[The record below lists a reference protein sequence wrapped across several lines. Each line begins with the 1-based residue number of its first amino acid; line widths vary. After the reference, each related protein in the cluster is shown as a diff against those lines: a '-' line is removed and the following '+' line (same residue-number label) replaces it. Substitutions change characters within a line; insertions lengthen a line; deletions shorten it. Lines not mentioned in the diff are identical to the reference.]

1 MSRRQQQ
8 RSLPL
13 HSDRAAVPD
22 DAVPDDAVPD
32 DAVPDDEDRS
42 MMNVPPHTDDPAPI
56 HGCSVYVIDAHSLI
70 FQVFHALPEMTSP
83 HGEPVAAAYG
93 FTRDVLQ
100 LLETGNPDYLF
111 CAFDYPGTTFRHE
124 FYEPYKADREAMPD
138 ALSVQLPKIRTL
150 LEALAVPVLECQGFE
165 ADDVLATMARLCDQQ
180 LASCYL
186 VTSDKDCRQ
195 LITDRVSLFN
205 LRKNEVFNAESLRR
219 EWNIRPDQ
227 VVDFQALVGDPVDNI
242 PGVPLI
248 GPKIASQLLQT
259 YGTLDSVLRHAA
271 EIKGA
276 KRSKNLQDS
285 RDQALVSQKLARL
298 SDDVP
303 LHVDWDAGR
312 VGDFQVARLVELFGE
327 LGFHSFM
334 DRLRKL
340 GADQPAPQWRATY
353 EVVDTDAKLD
363 ALVERLA
370 SQRRLSIDTETT
382 HLSPR
387 WARLVGISL
396 AWREAEAYYLPVAGP
411 PGDACLDEQKTLD
424 RLRPILEDPA
434 VEKVGQNLKYDAVV
448 LRNAGVRLAGMQ
460 FDTMV
465 ASYLLDAGERNHN
478 LDQLSERYL
487 NHRPIAITELI
498 GRGKQQ
504 KRMDE
509 VPVARVG
516 PYAAED
522 ADIPLRLYPMLEHRL
537 ETADMAPL
545 FRDVEMPLVDVLANM
560 EYDGVC
566 VDTERLGD
574 LSAQFGARLDT
585 LEAEIYALAGRKL
598 NIASTRQLADV
609 LFGELQ
615 LPVLKRTKSG
625 PSTDADVLQ
634 QLAALHELPQRIL
647 QFRQFAKLKN
657 TYVDALPKL
666 VHPETGRLHASFHQV
681 VAATG
686 RLSSSDPNLQNIPV
700 RTDAGRQIRSAFVTR
715 DAGWRLVAADYSQ
728 IELRV
733 LAHFSFDDELCR
745 AFHAGEDIHTRV
757 AAEVF
762 GVPIDDVTPAM
773 RRRAKAVNFGIVYG
787 QSAFGLAKSLG
798 IEREQAAAFI
808 ESYFARYPGVEAF
821 LYSTLDA
828 CRHDGHVKTLLG
840 RKRSIRGVRDSIKG
854 GLNLA
859 ERTAVNT
866 VIQGSAADLIK
877 LAMLAIYRGIR
888 QRGWRAAMVL
898 QIHDELI
905 FEVPREE
912 IDELTRLVRREMA
925 GVVPLRVPLSVD
937 IKSGA
942 NWAECEPMEEEDK
955 QDK

>member
-1 MSRRQQQ
+1 MSGRQQQ
-8 RSLPL
+8 HSLPL
-13 HSDRAAVPD
+13 GSGPGDLPD
-22 DAVPDDAVPD
+22 DDP
-32 DAVPDDEDRS
+32 RS
-42 MMNVPPHTDDPAPI
+42 MPHRPPPPQSSAPI
-56 HGCSVYVIDAHSLI
+56 QGRSVYVIDAHSLI

-83 HGEPVAAAYG
+83 HGEPVAAVYG

-100 LLETGNPDYLF
+100 LLETRHPDYLF

-124 FYEPYKADREAMPD
+124 VFESYKADREEMPD
-138 ALSVQLPKIRTL
+138 ILAAQLPKIRAL
-150 LEALAVPVLECQGFE
+150 LEAFAIPVLEFEGFE
-165 ADDVLATMARLCDQQ
+165 ADDILATVARRCDQQ
-180 LASCYL
+180 QALCYL

-195 LITDRVSLFN
+195 LIGDRVSLYS
-205 LRKNEVFNAESLRR
+205 LRKNEVFDAESLRR

-227 VVDFQALVGDPVDNI
+227 AVDFQALVGDPVDNI

-248 GPKIASQLLQT
+248 GPKIASQLLQS
-259 YGTLDSVLRHAA
+259 YGTLDSVLQHAA
-271 EIKGA
+271 EVKGA

-285 RDQALVSQKLARL
+285 REQAMLSRKLARL

-303 LHVDWDAGR
+303 LDVDWDAGR
-312 VGDFQVARLVELFGE
+312 VGQFQIARLVELFGE
-327 LGFHSFM
+327 LGFHSFR
-334 DRLRKL
+334 DRLRAM
-340 GADQPAPQWRATY
+340 GGDQPAPTWRATY
-353 EVVDTDAKLD
+353 EVVDSDDKLD
-363 ALVERLA
+363 ALVERLG
-370 SQRRLSIDTETT
+370 SQRRVSIDTETT

-387 WARLVGISL
+387 WAQLVGISL
-396 AWREAEAYYLPVAGP
+396 AWQEAEAYYLPVAAP
-411 PGDACLDEQKTLD
+411 PGEACLDKQRTLD

-448 LRNAGVRLAGMQ
+448 LRNAGIRLAGIK

-487 NHRPIAITELI
+487 NHRPISITELI

-509 VPVARVG
+509 VPVSQVG

-522 ADIPLRLYPMLEHRL
+522 ADIPLRLYPMLDQRL
-537 ETADMAPL
+537 NSADMAPL
-545 FRDVEMPLVDVLANM
+545 FRDVEMPLVEVLADM
-560 EYDGVC
+560 EYDGIC
-566 VDTERLGD
+566 VDTNRLD
-574 LSAQFGARLDT
+574 ELSKQFGEQLDK
-585 LEAEIYALAGRKL
+585 LEAEIYGLAGRKL

-609 LFGELQ
+609 LFGQLK

-657 TYVDALPKL
+657 TYVDTLPKL
-666 VHPETGRLHASFHQV
+666 VHPETGRVHASFHQV

-700 RTDAGRQIRSAFVTR
+700 RTDVGRQIRSAFVTR

-733 LAHFSFDDELCR
+733 LAHFSSDDELCR
-745 AFHAGEDIHTRV
+745 AFVAGEDIHTRV

-762 GVPIDDVTPAM
+762 AVPMDEVTAAM

-798 IEREQAAAFI
+798 IERDEAAAFI
-808 ESYFARYPGVEAF
+808 DNYFARYPGVQEF
-821 LYSTLDA
+821 LYTTLDA
-828 CRHDGHVKTLLG
+828 CRQDGYVKTLLG
-840 RKRSIRGVRDSIKG
+840 RRRSIRGVREEMRG

-877 LAMLAIYRGIR
+877 LAMLAIRRAIG
-888 QRGWRAAMVL
+888 QRGWQAEMVL

-905 FEVPREE
+905 FEVPCEE
-912 IDELTRLVRREMA
+912 IGVLTPLVRDLMT
-925 GVVPLRVPLSVD
+925 GVLALRVPLSVE
-937 IKSGA
+937 IKTGA
-942 NWAECEPMEEEDK
+942 NWAECEPVPAENT
-955 QDK
+955 